1 MCYEER
7 YYSEWARR
15 TAKKR
20 EETRPAADKRPPEVK
35 PEPPKQEPEKVKERQ
50 LEEV

>member
-20 EETRPAADKRPPEVK
+20 EATQPAAERQPPETK
-35 PEPPKQEPEKVKERQ
+35 PAPPTQEPEKVKERQ